1 MSDKLV
7 DIKTDFIK
15 HLKILIELLKDII
28 PEVNFEIIRGTK
40 EKGKNTETENSDEED
55 DEAEESEESEEE
67 ESEEDTKK
75 KKKPSPKK
83 EPTPK
88 KGKEEKKE
96 EVKKDTLD
104 NTASLDLSGGCIRFT
119 ATDNTKTSIINMT
132 LFGSQF
138 NTFDIGKSVVDVGVN
153 LAQFHKIIKSI
164 ENDDTLRMYID
175 RDDRQNLVI
184 ETRKAKGE
192 SDSCSKL
199 KLMDI
204 NKKKLNIPPTRFDA
218 VITIDTNEFHKKC
231 KDMSNLADY
240 IDIQCTRKKL
250 TFTCRGDAV
259 EHVNN
264 FYPENSSVRIKF
276 DKNAPD
282 VVQGIFELKYI
293 VMFTKCSGLCDEI
306 QIFMKNNYPLSIN
319 YTVATLG
326 RILFCLAPVPEDVI
340 SKNFED
346 EDELYEPENV
356 KFKN

>member
-1 MSDKLV
+1 MSKLV
-7 DIKTDFIK
+7 DIETDLIKPIKT
-15 HLKILIELLKDII
+15 LVELLKDILTD
-28 PEVNFEIIRGTK
+28 VNLEMIRGEKSSKK
-40 EKGKNTETENSDEED
+40 EITDKTEEEDAEEEEDEDEEEDEED
-55 DEAEESEESEEE
+55 EKPEKKQVITKEE
-67 ESEEDTKK
+67 
-75 KKKPSPKK
+75 PSKK
-83 EPTPK
+83 ETIENTP
-88 KGKEEKKE
+88 
-96 EVKKDTLD
+96 VLDT
-104 NTASLDLSGGCIRFT
+104 TGGCIRFT

-138 NTFDIGKSVVDVGVN
+138 NTFDIGKSVVDVGIN

-164 ENDDTLRMYID
+164 ENDDMMRLYID

-184 ETRKAKGE
+184 ETRKVKGE
-192 SDSCSKL
+192 SDSSSKL

-204 NKKKLNIPPTRFDA
+204 NKKKLNIPPTPFDA

-259 EHVNN
+259 EHINN

-276 DKNAPD
+276 AKNAPD
-282 VVQGIFELKYI
+282 IVQGIFELKYI

-326 RILFCLAPVPEDVI
+326 RILFCLAPVPEDVV

-346 EDELYEPENV
+346 DDDLYEHDKV
-356 KFKN
+356 KYKE